1 MNKKN
6 TADKEKEIE
15 KGIEAEIKNE
25 LKSELKNE
33 LREKLK
39 DELKAEI
46 LKEMKEELLQEKST
60 KETVKPK
67 EETKVVVEVKEEPKK
82 EEEKKHKDIKSLDD
96 ITYNLL
102 WEGKPCGLLERFLTK
117 IHLNFTTY
125 QITKDEL
132 IVITG
137 FFKRR
142 LNSCELYLLKDPDLT
157 DNIYQRFLNISTL
170 SVKVDTHVHGTP
182 SRTIK
187 LRNIENGSKIRKLL
201 RDAIEADVMERQIT
215 YFDKV

>member
-1 MNKKN
+1 MNKKDI
-6 TADKEKEIE
+6 TDK
-15 KGIEAEIKNE
+15 
-25 LKSELKNE
+25 E

-39 DELKAEI
+39 AELKAE
-46 LKEMKEELLQEKST
+46 LLQEMKEDLLEEKA
-60 KETVKPK
+60 KDKPK
-67 EETKVVVEVKEEPKK
+67 QHPV
-82 EEEKKHKDIKSLDD
+82 EEKKESQPKEKTTQQANRKHRDIDNLDE
-96 ITYNLL
+96 IKYNIL
-102 WEGKPCGLLERFLTK
+102 WEGKPCGLLQRFLTK

-157 DNIYQRFLNISTL
+157 DNLYQRILNISTI
-170 SVKVDTHVHGTP
+170 SVKVDTHVPGVPT
-182 SRTIK
+182 RIIK
-187 LRNIENGSKIRKLL
+187 LKNIEDGSKVRKLL
-201 RDAIEADVMERQIT
+201 RDAIEADVMERQIK